1 MDAIQSHFLMR
12 TSLIFLLLYLFQPS
26 AGIETEICA
35 GPTYVDVEENNSV
48 GDVIA
53 NITIIHPGVT
63 LKLKPPSDNTFRLQ
77 GRELLTAIVFDHE
90 NPVKSY
96 DATIICS
103 EEPPGERQM
112 ELNIPVFVVNVNDNR
127 PVFDQNTYHVNVSEV
142 SPVGTSVGHFAA
154 TDQDKDTQL
163 FYTLTSDSTLFK
175 LRSPT
180 IPDVLTNATLDYE
193 KVDNVRLVLYAQD
206 TPLTTRERSPS
217 FTATTTIMVTIT
229 DQDNRPPWFQ
239 PCTKQ
244 NNGEAVICYSTGY
257 TGSVFLNQIQTGVL
271 PLKPGPLYAIDGD
284 SGINEEITYLILSGN
299 DDDYFE
305 INANMGNISMLKPVN
320 KPDTIHLTV
329 LAAQKKNRNQFAT
342 TTVTISVLLKSD
354 FRPQFQKSSYKGL
367 ITKVGSMAMDN
378 DKPLFIHATDKD
390 YHEEINP
397 FIVYSVTGS
406 DDFRII
412 NGYLFM
418 MKDLP
423 DSMLSLHVV
432 ATDKSNGES
441 GRAELLVEVK
451 SGLTTPTV
459 PMSTTTIMTTTAI
472 DQSTRSSQTTEDIQ
486 VSTTNHKTSTISEPS
501 TISGQTSIPSTS
513 SDAVISTTDS
523 SLTTPTVPMSTTTII
538 TTTAIDEST
547 RSSQTT
553 EDIQVSTTNHKTSTI
568 SEPSTISGQTSI
580 PSTTSDAVIS
590 TTDSIIIPPG
600 SYGSQDMIALGVTL
614 GILLFACLVVIGV
627 LVHHMRKEKAD
638 WRKIYEVNVFR
649 SSLGQSSG
657 GFKKEFQY
665 TNEAFQ
671 NTADEGGMGSGPS
684 AVDDT
689 PLTQAVRKSMLPL
702 HTLQSDDTSYTGS
715 DKADSEKEVKPILT
729 KERRMEEGYKA
740 VWFKEDI
747 DPNAK
752 EEVVII
758 PDSRVDDSE
767 DEEDEEEEERHKS
780 SNKTPKM
787 DTDDTDRDSGLGVKM
802 GDPPEDSNL

>member
-451 SGLTTPTV
+451 SV
-459 PMSTTTIMTTTAI
+459 
-472 DQSTRSSQTTEDIQ
+472 
-486 VSTTNHKTSTISEPS
+486 
-501 TISGQTSIPSTS
+501 
-513 SDAVISTTDS
+513 
-523 SLTTPTVPMSTTTII
+523 
-538 TTTAIDEST
+538 
-547 RSSQTT
+547 
-553 EDIQVSTTNHKTSTI
+553 
-568 SEPSTISGQTSI
+568 
-580 PSTTSDAVIS
+580 
-590 TTDSIIIPPG
+590 IIPPG

>member
-26 AGIETEICA
+26 AAIETEICA
-35 GPTYVDVEENNSV
+35 GPKYVDVVENNSV

-63 LKLKPPSDNTFRLQ
+63 LTLKPPSDNTFRLR
-77 GRELLTAIVFDHE
+77 GRELLTAIEFDYE

-96 DATIICS
+96 DAIIICS

-112 ELNIPVFVVNVNDNR
+112 ELKIPVFVLNVNDNR
-127 PVFDQNTYHVNVSEV
+127 PVFDQNTYHVNVSEA
-142 SPVGTSVGHFAA
+142 SPVGTSVGQFAA

-163 FYTLTSDSTLFK
+163 FYTLTSDSMLFK

-206 TPLTTRERSPS
+206 TPLTKPEKSPS

-257 TGSVFLNQIQTGVL
+257 TGSVVLNQIQTGVL
-271 PLKPGPLYAIDGD
+271 PLEPGPLYAIDGD

-299 DDDYFE
+299 DGDYFE
-305 INANMGNISMLKPVN
+305 INANTGNISMLKPVN
-320 KPDTIHLTV
+320 RPDTIHLTV

-378 DKPLFIHATDKD
+378 DKPLIIHATDKD
-390 YHEEINP
+390 YPEEINP
-397 FIVYSVTGS
+397 FIVYSVIGS
-406 DDFRII
+406 DDFSIL

-418 MKDLP
+418 TKDLP
-423 DSMLSLHVV
+423 DSTLSLHVV
-432 ATDKSNGES
+432 ATDDSNGES
-441 GRAELLVEVK
+441 DRAELIVEVK
-451 SGLTTPTV
+451 SV
-459 PMSTTTIMTTTAI
+459 
-472 DQSTRSSQTTEDIQ
+472 
-486 VSTTNHKTSTISEPS
+486 
-501 TISGQTSIPSTS
+501 
-513 SDAVISTTDS
+513 
-523 SLTTPTVPMSTTTII
+523 
-538 TTTAIDEST
+538 
-547 RSSQTT
+547 
-553 EDIQVSTTNHKTSTI
+553 
-568 SEPSTISGQTSI
+568 
-580 PSTTSDAVIS
+580 
-590 TTDSIIIPPG
+590 IIPPG

-627 LVHHMRKEKAD
+627 LVHRMRKEKAD

-689 PLTQAVRKSMLPL
+689 PLTQAVRKSTLPL
-702 HTLQSDDTSYTGS
+702 HTLQSDDTSDTGS

-767 DEEDEEEEERHKS
+767 DEEDEEEEERPKS
-780 SNKTPKM
+780 SNKTLKM
-787 DTDDTDRDSGLGVKM
+787 DTDDTDLDSGLGVKM
-802 GDPPEDSNL
+802 GDPPEDSDDDEALTSNL

>member
-26 AGIETEICA
+26 AAIETEICA
-35 GPTYVDVEENNSV
+35 GPKYVDVVENNSV

-63 LKLKPPSDNTFRLQ
+63 LTLKPPSDNTFRLR
-77 GRELLTAIVFDHE
+77 GRELLTAIEFDYE

-96 DATIICS
+96 DAIIICS

-112 ELNIPVFVVNVNDNR
+112 ELKIPVFVLNVNDNR
-127 PVFDQNTYHVNVSEV
+127 PVFDQNTYHVNVSEA
-142 SPVGTSVGHFAA
+142 SPVGTSVGQFAA

-163 FYTLTSDSTLFK
+163 FYTLTSDSMLFK

-206 TPLTTRERSPS
+206 TPLTKPEKSPS

-257 TGSVFLNQIQTGVL
+257 TGSVVLNQIQTGVL
-271 PLKPGPLYAIDGD
+271 PLEPGPLYAIDGD

-299 DDDYFE
+299 DGDYFE
-305 INANMGNISMLKPVN
+305 INANTGNISMLKPVN
-320 KPDTIHLTV
+320 RPDTIHLTV

-378 DKPLFIHATDKD
+378 DKPLIIHATDKD
-390 YHEEINP
+390 YPEEINP
-397 FIVYSVTGS
+397 FIVYSVIGS
-406 DDFRII
+406 DDFSIL

-418 MKDLP
+418 TKDLP
-423 DSMLSLHVV
+423 DSTLSLHVV
-432 ATDKSNGES
+432 ATDDSNGES
-441 GRAELLVEVK
+441 DRAELIVEVK
-451 SGLTTPTV
+451 SGLTTTTV

-472 DQSTRSSQTTEDIQ
+472 D
-486 VSTTNHKTSTISEPS
+486 
-501 TISGQTSIPSTS
+501 
-513 SDAVISTTDS
+513 
-523 SLTTPTVPMSTTTII
+523 
-538 TTTAIDEST
+538 EST
-547 RSSQTT
+547 KSSQTT

-627 LVHHMRKEKAD
+627 LVHRMRKEKAD

-689 PLTQAVRKSMLPL
+689 PLTQAVRKSTLPL
-702 HTLQSDDTSYTGS
+702 HTLQSDDTSDTGS

-767 DEEDEEEEERHKS
+767 DEEDEEEEERPKS
-780 SNKTPKM
+780 SNKTLKM
-787 DTDDTDRDSGLGVKM
+787 DTDDTDLDSGLGVKM
-802 GDPPEDSNL
+802 GDPPEDSDDDEALTSNL

>member
-459 PMSTTTIMTTTAI
+459 PMSTTTI
-472 DQSTRSSQTTEDIQ
+472 
-486 VSTTNHKTSTISEPS
+486 
-501 TISGQTSIPSTS
+501 
-513 SDAVISTTDS
+513 
-523 SLTTPTVPMSTTTII
+523 I